1 MARRVH
7 SVYRI
12 IVTVRIHICTNKSCS
27 CCSIGIGV
35 YESGDSGV
43 IVSGLEVI
51 EASLNIVMVS
61 PIAEGVTI
69 CEVGGV
75 GQDCAGCI
83 PDSFHL
89 APLVILVGRD

>member
-1 MARRVH
+1 MI
-7 SVYRI
+7 YRI
-12 IVTVRIHICTNKSCS
+12 IIAIGEHIGADKALAGTAV
-27 CCSIGIGV
+27 GVGV

-51 EASLNIVMVS
+51 EAGFGIIMVAS
-61 PIAEGVTI
+61 IAEGVTV

-75 GQDCAGCI
+75 GQDCAGCV

-89 APLVILVGRD
+89 APLVILVSRD